1 MISEH
6 QNPEVDQLEQV
17 GAAQQKRRSRRQ
29 SCLRSAEFLARNGDL
44 LETETRTGYNPMME
58 DYDNTSILLAQ
69 AGKEAHRIKYF
80 NKEAYETAFFYYCKG
95 RDKWV

>member
-1 MISEH
+1 
-6 QNPEVDQLEQV
+6 
-17 GAAQQKRRSRRQ
+17 
-29 SCLRSAEFLARNGDL
+29 
-44 LETETRTGYNPMME
+44 MME
-58 DYDNTSILLAQ
+58 DYGNTSMLLAQ